1 MTLLRRELGSVLR
14 RHREE
19 QKRTLRSVAN
29 AAGVSLGY
37 LSEVERGVKEA
48 SSELLAAICGAL
60 GVGLPEVLMDVAD
73 ALFLA
78 EAVSRGPVGF
88 APASVVRAVRAP
100 AGPPL
105 VAPGAPAAVASV
117 PVVPAVHAVAPPV
130 EGAVVAGDGSPRA
143 VAA

>member
-1 MTLLRRELGSVLR
+1 MSLLRRELGAVLR

-19 QKRTLRSVAN
+19 QRRTLRSVAA

-48 SSELLAAICGAL
+48 SSELLAAICTAL
-60 GVGLPEVLMDVAD
+60 GVSLPSVLVDVAD

-78 EAVSRGPVGF
+78 EAGTRAPVGF
-88 APASVVRAVRAP
+88 APVVRAVPEHAVAAP
-100 AGPPL
+100 AD
-105 VAPGAPAAVASV
+105 PAAVAAGS
-117 PVVPAVHAVAPPV
+117 AV
-130 EGAVVAGDGSPRA
+130 A

>member
-1 MTLLRRELGSVLR
+1 MTLLRRELGAVLR

-19 QKRTLRSVAN
+19 QQRTLRSVAT

-48 SSELLAAICGAL
+48 SSELLASICGAL
-60 GVGLPEVLMDVAD
+60 GVSLPEVLVDVAD

-78 EAVSRGPVGF
+78 ESGGRVPVGF
-88 APASVVRAVRAP
+88 VPASVVRAVPEP
-100 AGPPL
+100 ALSDP
-105 VAPGAPAAVASV
+105 PAAVASV
-117 PVVPAVHAVAPPV
+117 A
-130 EGAVVAGDGSPRA
+130 AGPRA

>member
-1 MTLLRRELGSVLR
+1 MSLLRRELGVVLR
-14 RHREE
+14 RRRED
-19 QKRTLRSVAN
+19 QHKTLRDVAR

-60 GVGLPEVLMDVAD
+60 SVGLPEILVEVAD

-78 EAVSRGPVGF
+78 DALAASGRAAVGF
-88 APASVVRAVRAP
+88 VPATLVVAPAPP
-100 AGPPL
+100 ASP
-105 VAPGAPAAVASV
+105 AVASL
-117 PVVPAVHAVAPPV
+117 A
-130 EGAVVAGDGSPRA
+130 AGPRA

>member
-1 MTLLRRELGSVLR
+1 MSLLRRELGAVLR

-19 QKRTLRSVAN
+19 QKRTLRSVA
-29 AAGVSLGY
+29 ADAGVSLGY

-60 GVGLPEVLMDVAD
+60 GVRLPELLVEVAD

-78 EAVSRGPVGF
+78 EAGSAAPVGF
-88 APASVVRAVRAP
+88 VPAS
-100 AGPPL
+100 L
-105 VAPGAPAAVASV
+105 
-117 PVVPAVHAVAPPV
+117 VPADAPPM
-130 EGAVVAGDGSPRA
+130 AASASAATA

>member
-1 MTLLRRELGSVLR
+1 MSLLRRELGVVLR
-14 RHREE
+14 RRRED
-19 QKRTLRSVAN
+19 QHKTLRDVAR

-60 GVGLPEVLMDVAD
+60 AVGLPEILVEVAD

-78 EAVSRGPVGF
+78 DAAVDGCAAVGF
-88 APASVVRAVRAP
+88 VPATLVVAPAPP
-100 AGPPL
+100 ASP
-105 VAPGAPAAVASV
+105 AVASV
-117 PVVPAVHAVAPPV
+117 
-130 EGAVVAGDGSPRA
+130 VAGPRA

>member
-60 GVGLPEVLMDVAD
+60 GVGLPEVLVDVAD

-78 EAVSRGPVGF
+78 EAGGRVPVGF
-88 APASVVRAVRAP
+88 VPALPASLVRAVPEP
-100 AGPPL
+100 AL
-105 VAPGAPAAVASV
+105 AAPGAAPAAVAQ
-117 PVVPAVHAVAPPV
+117 AAVAQ
-130 EGAVVAGDGSPRA
+130 
-143 VAA
+143 AAA